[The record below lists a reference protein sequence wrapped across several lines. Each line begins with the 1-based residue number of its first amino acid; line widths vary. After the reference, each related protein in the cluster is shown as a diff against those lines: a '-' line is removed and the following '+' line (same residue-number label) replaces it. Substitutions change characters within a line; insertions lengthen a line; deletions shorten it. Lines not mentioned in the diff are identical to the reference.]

1 MDKNLLNQIKEKT
14 WIFTDE
20 EIINEYNKI
29 QNYDLLYE
37 HMKQSPNYITLYLYE
52 TKPITKEMYTI
63 EVMNYLYKNSLDS
76 KEEID
81 KIINKNLKWFY
92 QYYEEALKDN
102 DYFHAVQA
110 ARNNM
115 LSLLHY

>member
-20 EIINEYNKI
+20 EIINEYNKM

-37 HMKQSPNYITLYLYE
+37 HMKQSPNYIILHLYE

-81 KIINKNLKWFY
+81 CIINKNLKWFY
-92 QYYEEALKDN
+92 KYYEEVKDN

-110 ARNNM
+110 ARSNM

>member
-1 MDKNLLNQIKEKT
+1 MKRDPVYVVLFLYKDKGTLSKE
-14 WIFTDE
+14 
-20 EIINEYNKI
+20 EYT
-29 QNYDLLYE
+29 
-37 HMKQSPNYITLYLYE
+37 S
-52 TKPITKEMYTI
+52 
-63 EVMNYLYKNSLDS
+63 EVINYLYQESLDS

-81 KIINKNLKWFY
+81 RIINKNLKWFY
-92 QYYEEALKDN
+92 QYYEKALKDN